1 LLFKAGRV
9 ESKIDKKTLE
19 KLDYFHVVLPGGKED
34 NVAEK
39 ARY

>member
-1 LLFKAGRV
+1 LLFKASRV
-9 ESKIDKKTLE
+9 ESKIDKKILE
-19 KLDYFHVVLPGGKED
+19 QLDYFHVVLPGGKED